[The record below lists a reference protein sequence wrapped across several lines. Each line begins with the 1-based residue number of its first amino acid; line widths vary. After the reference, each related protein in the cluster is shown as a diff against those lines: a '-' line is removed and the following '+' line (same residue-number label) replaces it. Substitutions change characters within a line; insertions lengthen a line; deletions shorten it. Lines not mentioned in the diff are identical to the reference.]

1 MMILQI
7 KNQSFDCLPGGKT
20 KRDRGFTLIE
30 VIIAASIMIILS
42 VGLLSVFS
50 YVTKIN
56 RGENLRMHALSV
68 LQKEIEI
75 YRSAKFVPNSTDPIL
90 VASNHPSTK
99 TVESLPDDLTRSIKF
114 DITVDVI
121 NLPLI
126 SGVETAEAACKFKE
140 ITITAVP
147 KVAETGWLANLRT
160 NVTIQR
166 VRSN

>member
-1 MMILQI
+1 MILQAEEQSDELLKSKKI
-7 KNQSFDCLPGGKT
+7 KRQT
-20 KRDRGFTLIE
+20 GFTLVE
-30 VIIAASIMIILS
+30 VIIAASIMIVLC
-42 VGLLSVFS
+42 VGILSVFS
-50 YVTKIN
+50 YVVKIN
-56 RGENLRMHALSV
+56 RAENLRMHALSV

-90 VASNHPSTK
+90 IASNNPSTK
-99 TVESLPDDLTRSIKF
+99 TVESLPEDLTKSIKF
-114 DITVDVI
+114 DITADVI
-121 NLPLI
+121 NLPLV